1 MPAERLTHMVR
12 RQLGL
17 GRLLPLGRAADG
29 AWIAEEAAV
38 GVLCRAAGGARL
50 SGVRIGPAGPA
61 TDGPA
66 VPPPPSAL
74 PPGPLRLTAD
84 LAVYAD
90 PAVPAAVDAVR
101 GALLDCA
108 DRELGL
114 PLTAADLRVTEL
126 LDAPATPE
134 AGPRGESS
142 AAGSGTGGSGGGAG
156 GRDEAGRVARAVLAV
171 DGVARLAPVVGPA
184 LSRVAAGPAASA
196 VQVTGASGE
205 RRHVLVEV
213 ALSPGVRALDAA
225 RAARTAAHDVLAGTG
240 RAEAAPRVTV
250 AVLVT
255 AVDPPL
261 TARR

>member
-90 PAVPAAVDAVR
+90 PTVPAAVDAVR

-126 LDAPATPE
+126 LDAPAAPE
-134 AGPRGESS
+134 AGGRGGPS
-142 AAGSGTGGSGGGAG
+142 AGSGTGGSGTEAG

-240 RAEAAPRVTV
+240 RAKAAPRVTV

-255 AVDPPL
+255 AVDPPP

>member
-126 LDAPATPE
+126 LDAPAAPK
-134 AGPRGESS
+134 AGGRGGPS
-142 AAGSGTGGSGGGAG
+142 AGSGTGGSGTEAG

-225 RAARTAAHDVLAGTG
+225 RAARSAAHDVLAGTG
-240 RAEAAPRVTV
+240 RAKAAPRVTV